1 MKILTMTT
9 VRKFKNE
16 QEYENYKVT
25 VKEFIRIDWRALE
38 ENGSILI
45 DAHQPGEM
53 VLTEFKLEDL

>member
-16 QEYENYKVT
+16 QEYEYYKAT
-25 VKEFIRIDWRALE
+25 VKEFIRIDWKALE
-38 ENGSILI
+38 EDGSVSM
-45 DAHQPGEM
+45 DAHQQGEI